1 MSKFN
6 SEIIPIRSLEHLIK
20 DLDYAFQTHDEKLLP
35 FIGKMPTLSNFQTQI
50 NTKSFTSEKRIK
62 LNKIITQQYKNCG
75 IDTLEQPNLEKIL
88 ELNTFFVTT
97 AHQPNLMTGPS
108 YFFYKIISTIKLAQL
123 IKNENQNSHIIPCYV
138 IGSEDHDFEELG
150 HFYLLGNRIELT
162 QNRGI
167 AFAKYPI
174 EDLIPVVEKI
184 KNILPPSTNTS
195 NLVTLLDKCI
205 RQTKT
210 IGEFT
215 MLFIHEIFGKYGLV
229 IIDMAGRE
237 AKQAFAPIMMEEL
250 TKSSSYPLVQNTILK
265 KQSQNLGAQ
274 AFPREIN
281 LFYHG
286 KNGRTR
292 IEKVSDGWQ
301 TIDKTHQWNA
311 SQLED
316 DMARTPE
323 NFSPN
328 VILRPLIQE
337 LILPNIA
344 YVGGPGEMAYWMER
358 MDQFNH
364 YQIEFPILV
373 RRDSFFILTEKL
385 FKKWQKLGLPLRELF
400 RSKED
405 LIKKI
410 NEDNFDQTIMVD
422 FRRDIINALDQLVQ
436 KSQAIDDPLRQSM
449 EAEKARWIKNID
461 NVESKISKAMKIKN
475 DAFIQSG
482 LQVQGTLFPN
492 GNWQE
497 RKESFLGY
505 IAQCGFEL
513 IDYLIQEANPLQ
525 PEIKITLTKDVS
537 NDYL

>member
-35 FIGKMPTLSNFQTQI
+35 FIGKMPTSSNFQTQI

-62 LNKIITQQYKNCG
+62 LNKIITQQYKNCE

-123 IKNENQNSHIIPCYV
+123 INNENHNSHTIPCYV

-167 AFAKYPI
+167 AFANYPI

-195 NLVTLLDKCI
+195 NLVTLLEKCI

-215 MLFIHEIFGKYGLV
+215 MLFMHEIFGKYGLV

-237 AKQAFAPIMMEEL
+237 AKLAFAPIMMEEL
-250 TKSSSYPLVQNTILK
+250 TKSISYPLVQNTILK

-286 KNGRTR
+286 KNGRIR

-373 RRDSFFILTEKL
+373 RRDSFFILSEKL
-385 FKKWQKLGLPLRELF
+385 LKKWQKLGLPIRELF
-400 RSKED
+400 KSKED

-497 RKESFLGY
+497 RTESFLGF
-505 IAQCGFEL
+505 IAQFGFEL

-525 PEIKITLTKDVS
+525 SEIKIILTRDVS

>member
-6 SEIIPIRSLEHLIK
+6 SERIPVQSLEHLIK
-20 DLDYAFQTHDEKLLP
+20 DLDFAFQTHDEKLLP

-62 LNKIITQQYKNCG
+62 LNKIITQQYKNCE

-97 AHQPNLMTGPS
+97 AHQPNLMTGPF

-123 IKNENQNSHIIPCYV
+123 IKNENQKSHIIPCYV

-150 HFYLLGNRIELT
+150 HLYLLGHRIELT
-162 QNRGI
+162 QNRDI

-215 MLFIHEIFGKYGLV
+215 MLFMHEIFGKYGLV

-316 DMARTPE
+316 ELAKTPE

-373 RRDSFFILTEKL
+373 RRDSFFILSEKL

-400 RSKED
+400 KSKED

-422 FRRDIINALDQLVQ
+422 FRSEIINALDQLIQ

-461 NVESKISKAMKIKN
+461 HVESKISKAMKIKN

-497 RKESFLGY
+497 RTESFLGF

-525 PEIKITLTKDVS
+525 SEIKIILTKDVA

>member
-195 NLVTLLDKCI
+195 NLVTLLENCI

-316 DMARTPE
+316 ELAKTPE

-373 RRDSFFILTEKL
+373 RRDSFFILSEKL

-400 RSKED
+400 KSKED

-497 RKESFLGY
+497 RTESFLGF

-525 PEIKITLTKDVS
+525 SEIKLILTKDVA

>member
-1 MSKFN
+1 MSKFH
-6 SEIIPIRSLEHLIK
+6 SEKISIQALEHLVK

-35 FIGKMPTLSNFQTQI
+35 FIGKMPTSSNFQTQI

-62 LNKIITQQYKNCG
+62 LNKIITQQYKNCE

-123 IKNENQNSHIIPCYV
+123 INNENHNSHTIPCYV

-167 AFAKYPI
+167 AFANYPI

-195 NLVTLLDKCI
+195 NLVTLLEKCI

-215 MLFIHEIFGKYGLV
+215 MLFMHEIFGKYGLV

-237 AKQAFAPIMMEEL
+237 AKLAFAPIMMEEL
-250 TKSSSYPLVQNTILK
+250 TKSISYPLVQNTILK

-286 KNGRTR
+286 KNGRIR

-301 TIDKTHQWNA
+301 TLDKTHQWNA

-410 NEDNFDQTIMVD
+410 NEENFDQTIMVD
-422 FRRDIINALDQLVQ
+422 FRSEIINALDQLIQ

-461 NVESKISKAMKIKN
+461 HVESKISKAMKIKN

-497 RKESFLGY
+497 RTESFLGY

-525 PEIKITLTKDVS
+525 SEIKVILTRDVS

>member
-20 DLDYAFQTHDEKLLP
+20 DLDYAFQTQDQKLLP

-62 LNKIITQQYKNCG
+62 LNKIITQQYINCG
-75 IDTLEQPNLEKIL
+75 IQPSEQPNVEKIL

-150 HFYLLGNRIELT
+150 HFYLLGTRIELT

-167 AFAKYPI
+167 AFANYPI

-195 NLVTLLDKCI
+195 NLVTLLEKCI

-215 MLFIHEIFGKYGLV
+215 MLFMHEIFGKYGLV

-237 AKQAFAPIMMEEL
+237 AKLAFAPIMMEEL
-250 TKSSSYPLVQNTILK
+250 TKSISYPLVQNTILK

-286 KNGRTR
+286 KNGRIR

-373 RRDSFFILTEKL
+373 RRDSFFILSEKL
-385 FKKWQKLGLPLRELF
+385 LKKWQKLGLPIRELF
-400 RSKED
+400 KSKED

-497 RKESFLGY
+497 RTESFLGF
-505 IAQCGFEL
+505 IAQFGFEL

-525 PEIKITLTKDVS
+525 SEIKIILTRDVS

>member
-20 DLDYAFQTHDEKLLP
+20 DLDYAFQTQDEKLLP

-123 IKNENQNSHIIPCYV
+123 INNENHNSHTIPCYV

-373 RRDSFFILTEKL
+373 RRDSFFILSEKL
-385 FKKWQKLGLPLRELF
+385 LKKWQKLGLPLRELF
-400 RSKED
+400 KSKED

-497 RKESFLGY
+497 RTESFLGF

-513 IDYLIQEANPLQ
+513 IDYLIQKANPLQ
-525 PEIKITLTKDVS
+525 SEIKIILTKDVA

>member
-20 DLDYAFQTHDEKLLP
+20 DLDYAFQTQDQKLLP

-62 LNKIITQQYKNCG
+62 LNNIITQQYINCG
-75 IDTLEQPNLEKIL
+75 IQPSEQPNLSNIL
-88 ELNTFFVTT
+88 DSKAFFVTT

-123 IKNENQNSHIIPCYV
+123 IKNGNQNSHIIPCYV

-150 HFYLLGNRIELT
+150 HFYLLGHRIELT

-174 EDLIPVVEKI
+174 EDLIPVVEQI
-184 KNILPPSTNTS
+184 KNILPSSTNTS
-195 NLVTLLDKCI
+195 KLVTLLEKCI

-373 RRDSFFILTEKL
+373 RRDSFFILSEKL
-385 FKKWQKLGLPLRELF
+385 LKKWQKLGLPIRELF
-400 RSKED
+400 KSKED

-461 NVESKISKAMKIKN
+461 NVESKISKAMKIKT

-497 RKESFLGY
+497 RTESFLGF
-505 IAQCGFEL
+505 IAQFGFEL

-525 PEIKITLTKDVS
+525 SEIKIILTRDVS

>member
-1 MSKFN
+1 M
-6 SEIIPIRSLEHLIK
+6 
-20 DLDYAFQTHDEKLLP
+20 
-35 FIGKMPTLSNFQTQI
+35 
-50 NTKSFTSEKRIK
+50 
-62 LNKIITQQYKNCG
+62 
-75 IDTLEQPNLEKIL
+75 
-88 ELNTFFVTT
+88 
-97 AHQPNLMTGPS
+97 
-108 YFFYKIISTIKLAQL
+108 
-123 IKNENQNSHIIPCYV
+123 
-138 IGSEDHDFEELG
+138 
-150 HFYLLGNRIELT
+150 
-162 QNRGI
+162 
-167 AFAKYPI
+167 
-174 EDLIPVVEKI
+174 
-184 KNILPPSTNTS
+184 
-195 NLVTLLDKCI
+195 
-205 RQTKT
+205 
-210 IGEFT
+210 
-215 MLFIHEIFGKYGLV
+215 
-229 IIDMAGRE
+229 
-237 AKQAFAPIMMEEL
+237 
-250 TKSSSYPLVQNTILK
+250 
-265 KQSQNLGAQ
+265 
-274 AFPREIN
+274 
-281 LFYHG
+281 FYHG

-301 TIDKTHQWNA
+301 TIDKTYQWNA

-316 DMARTPE
+316 EMAKTPE

-497 RKESFLGY
+497 RTESFLGF

-513 IDYLIQEANPLQ
+513 IDYLIQKANPLQ
-525 PEIKITLTKDVS
+525 SEIKIILTKDVA

>member
-195 NLVTLLDKCI
+195 NLVTLLEKCI

-373 RRDSFFILTEKL
+373 RRDSFFILSEKL
-385 FKKWQKLGLPLRELF
+385 LKKWQKLGLPLRELF
-400 RSKED
+400 KSKED

-525 PEIKITLTKDVS
+525 SEIKIILTRDVS